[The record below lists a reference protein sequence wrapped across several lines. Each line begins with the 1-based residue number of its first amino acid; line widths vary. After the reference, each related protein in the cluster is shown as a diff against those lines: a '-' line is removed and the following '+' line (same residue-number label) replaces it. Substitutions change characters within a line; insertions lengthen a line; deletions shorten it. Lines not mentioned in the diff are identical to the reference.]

1 MSLTEIQPVPSY
13 WSRQDEDS
21 DLPTLINSSSSETDS
36 DEDDYRQLEQRE
48 DARPGVQSPSEAS
61 PPSSLAASPGSAPSA
76 GLPAAGVAPEAHAS
90 AARDVRR
97 EYSSDSLPELVNT
110 SSSEN
115 ESSSESEDWNRRNVR
130 PRRAGDMPSS
140 APALPPDSPRDFG
153 SLSNIHGVSNNRYQP
168 APMSHGRSFFAQ
180 ADHRPG
186 RPVTIDM
193 IGGGTSDGRYRRSQ
207 NSYQMRWNSA
217 VRSRQAHH
225 PPEPRAQAVLQVV
238 GLEDI
243 AGDNLGQGGERRAL
257 GPMDVLSSILGI
269 QGLRLGLD
277 PSSDAF
283 ADMRD
288 IPLDPIMQVLQASF
302 NLPPQRK
309 PKVCQDALSNVLVV
323 RMSCSDA
330 ETTCPISGDTLREG
344 DWAGR
349 MPCGHYFGMDDLF
362 QWLDVSNSCP
372 VCRYELPTDD
382 AEYNSDKH
390 LSLDKT
396 AQATVLAC
404 EVADDV
410 IGQRMKRVRDSHDES
425 VLDDSFLSLGMKP
438 RSWTHKHEAALAAAK
453 RAALA
458 NYYAVH
464 HASTDDDLFQP
475 QVHRIDASLVGATGA
490 WQHGAESASTSMAQE
505 CCRKDANGVTE
516 NLILGDDEEFIFD
529 NVLVQV
535 LTARQNEVNMF
546 RRVALAQIRCVS
558 CAWRVRRCACEL

>member
-1 MSLTEIQPVPSY
+1 MPAYTALAESQPVPSY
-13 WSRQDEDS
+13 WFRQDEDS
-21 DLPTLINSSSSETDS
+21 EDLPTLVNSSSSETDS
-36 DEDDYRQLEQRE
+36 DEDDYRQLEQWG

-61 PPSSLAASPGSAPSA
+61 PLSSLAASPGSAPSA
-76 GLPAAGVAPEAHAS
+76 GLPAAGVAHAS
-90 AARDVRR
+90 GARDGRR

-110 SSSEN
+110 SSSEDA
-115 ESSSESEDWNRRNVR
+115 SSSDSEDRNRRNVR
-130 PRRAGDMPSS
+130 PRRAGNTPSS
-140 APALPPDSPRDFG
+140 APARRPDSPRDFG
-153 SLSNIHGVSNNRYQP
+153 SLSNIHGVSNNRHQP
-168 APMSHGRSFFAQ
+168 APMRDGSSFFAL

-193 IGGGTSDGRYRRSQ
+193 IGGGTRDGDGGYRRSSQ
-207 NSYQMRWNSA
+207 DGYQMRWNSA
-217 VRSRQAHH
+217 VGSRQAHH

-238 GLEDI
+238 GLEDMG
-243 AGDNLGQGGERRAL
+243 GDNLGQGGERRAL
-257 GPMDVLSSILGI
+257 GPMDLLSSILGI
-269 QGLRLGLD
+269 QRLRLD
-277 PSSDAF
+277 PSSEAF

-309 PKVCQDALSNVLVV
+309 PKVCQDALSSVLVV

-330 ETTCPISGDTLREG
+330 ETACPISGDTLREG

-390 LSLDKT
+390 LSLEKA
-396 AQATVLAC
+396 AQATALAC

-453 RAALA
+453 REALA

-464 HASTDDDLFQP
+464 HASTDDDVFQP
-475 QVHRIDASLVGATGA
+475 QMHRIDVSPR
-490 WQHGAESASTSMAQE
+490 QHGAASASTSMAQE
-505 CCRKDANGVTE
+505 CCRKDANGVTK

-535 LTARQNEVNMF
+535 LTARQNEVKTF
-546 RRVALAQIRCVS
+546 RLKLYSAN
-558 CAWRVRRCACEL
+558 